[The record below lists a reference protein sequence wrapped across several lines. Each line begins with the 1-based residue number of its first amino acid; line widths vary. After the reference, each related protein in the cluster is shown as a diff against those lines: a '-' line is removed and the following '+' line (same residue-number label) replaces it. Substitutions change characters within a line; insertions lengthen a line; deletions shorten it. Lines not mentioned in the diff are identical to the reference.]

1 MKKKIVQIR
10 EGRDAERVAL
20 SIYHDNLQLRK
31 AIGEKD
37 GMEVIVESALSKT
50 SVRMLFG
57 KVTFSGAYDPAE
69 AGVSASHMRGA
80 DVIILDVLELISAD
94 LNKFPFKI
102 QDGIKIL
109 QLRGEDLPEVDR
121 KTVDITAKDISDF
134 FAPCTGRV
142 DVVLDP
148 IQHENHT
155 FYPYFEGSR
164 KLAPQFRSHGVG
176 YIRLGD
182 DMSNFGTAFI
192 SLDNGRT
199 FLDGGANDRNVM
211 NSSSSALLSA
221 KKKPRSIVDDA
232 PTKEQVQSA
241 KKVRIQTVAKG
252 SEADLMSKSMPIMKL
267 PAVGVLTRSA
277 ARRAAQEAA
286 MVVQSAATPE
296 TTSEPPVSAR
306 KRNRQTM
313 EENQPAENHSSSSS
327 SGGGATVAFASP
339 EPSAKK
345 PKLAES
351 LRRSVRASRSKLSY
365 GGGHDASSLPTPKK
379 LNMNPILDTAQL
391 EEAINGT
398 ISQLQE
404 IDQSGAGSS
413 AWKTKVDIVKR
424 LQQDLQQL
432 PTEDIGH
439 QTTVAVAQRLLDV
452 VREQMVKTSN
462 PMYTVTVVEV
472 VPTVASVFLSSTSPL
487 STQPELAA
495 AWLSVLTECFQHLR
509 NSNRQIELAANRA
522 LTALAQQSL
531 ITWPVMTTIMESW
544 LGLAANSTAPKNLL
558 KLNKVLEFLEQRVLV
573 DGSNAGSSLFQPSE
587 VVADIFPRLMRIGI
601 VGTKDRDE
609 KNRVA
614 GMQFITAMVVA
625 DVLVNHLPQAAQD
638 LPTVAEVCGM
648 LTNGPSAWLNEELA
662 KANLPISKVT
672 ALVDKVLPRFTAF
685 ST

>member
-37 GMEVIVESALSKT
+37 GMEVIVESAVSKT

-57 KVTFSGAYDPAE
+57 KVTFSGAYDPTE
-69 AGVSASHMRGA
+69 AGVDASHMRGA

-94 LNKFPFKI
+94 LSKFPFKI
-102 QDGIKIL
+102 HDGIKIL
-109 QLRGEDLPEVDR
+109 QLRGEDIPEVDR
-121 KTVDITAKDISDF
+121 KTEDITSKDVSDF

-142 DVVLDP
+142 DVILDP

-155 FYPYFEGSR
+155 FYPYFEGTR

-192 SLDNGRT
+192 SLDNGKT

-211 NSSSSALLSA
+211 NSSSSRAPLSA
-221 KKKPRSIVDDA
+221 KKKPRAIAEDA

-241 KKVRIQTVAKG
+241 KKVRIQTVSKG
-252 SEADLMSKSMPIMKL
+252 SEVDLMSKSMPIMKL

-286 MVVQSAATPE
+286 TAVQTATTPE
-296 TTSEPPVSAR
+296 TVSEPPLSAR

-313 EENQPAENHSSSSS
+313 EENQPAENLSS
-327 SGGGATVAFASP
+327 GGATVAFASP

-365 GGGHDASSLPTPKK
+365 GGSHDSSSLPTPKK
-379 LNMNPILDTAQL
+379 LNMNTILDTAQL

-439 QTTVAVAQRLLDV
+439 QTAVAVAQRLLDV

-487 STQPELAA
+487 STQLEIAA
-495 AWLSVLTECFQHLR
+495 AWVSVLTECFQHLR
-509 NSNRQIELAANRA
+509 NSNRQIELAANRT
-522 LTALAQQSL
+522 LTALSQQSL
-531 ITWPVMTTIMESW
+531 ITWSVMTTIMESW
-544 LGLAANSTAPKNLL
+544 LGLSANSSAPKNLL

-573 DGSNAGSSLFQPSE
+573 DGTNAGSSLFQPSE
-587 VVADIFPRLMRIGI
+587 TTMDLFPRLMRIGI

-614 GMQFITAMVVA
+614 AMQFIAAIVVA
-625 DVLVNHLPQAAQD
+625 DVLVHHIQQATQD
-638 LPTVAEVCGM
+638 LPTVAEVTGV
-648 LTNGPSAWLNEELA
+648 LINSPSAWLNEELA

-672 ALVDKVLPRFTAF
+672 TLVDKVLPRFTAF